1 MTIIEALDAVE
12 DPRAFNIQHN
22 LTDVLFVAL
31 VATLCGAANCTEMA
45 IFAETRLDILRQVVP
60 LKKGAPSHNT
70 FSAVFR
76 ALAPKALDA
85 VLRGFMATFGEQ
97 ARGAQPRHLAVD
109 GKCFRRAFE
118 KGRAHMPPLTVTVFD
133 CDNLISLT
141 QAEGQEG
148 GEAQAAIDALSLLS
162 LAGCL
167 VTGDALNCHRR
178 FTRAVRDGGA
188 NYVITLK
195 GNQSK
200 LAKQADDA
208 LDKAADNPKTKV
220 AEVQDKAHGR
230 LETRRAFVIPFTQ
243 EPGNNALVDLRAV
256 ARIESQ
262 RTSHGKT
269 TVDVRA
275 FVMSRMTS
283 PENLLKTVRKH
294 WFIENHLHWQLD
306 VLMGEDGDRTR
317 KDHGPTNLATLRRL
331 ALNVLRNDP
340 QKIPLSHKRL
350 KAGWDNQALL
360 NALTHM
366 R

>member
-12 DPRAFNIQHN
+12 DPRAFNVSHN
-22 LTDVLFVAL
+22 LRDVLFVAL
-31 VATLCGAANCTEMA
+31 VATLCGAASCTEME
-45 IFAETRLDILRQVVP
+45 IFAQTRLGILRQVVP
-60 LKKGAPSHNT
+60 LKNGAPSHNT

-76 ALAPKALDA
+76 ALDPKALDA
-85 VLRGFMATFGEQ
+85 VLRGFMAAFGEQ
-97 ARGAQPRHLAVD
+97 ARGAAPRHLAVD
-109 GKCFRRAFE
+109 GKCFRRAYE

-133 CDNLISLT
+133 CDRLVSLT
-141 QAEGQEG
+141 QAQGQEG
-148 GEAQAAIDALSLLS
+148 GEAQAAIDAVSLLR
-162 LAGCL
+162 LEGCL

-178 FTRAVRDGGA
+178 FTKAVRQRGG

-200 LAKQADDA
+200 LAKQAEEA
-208 LDKAADNPKTKV
+208 LDKAAADPKTKV
-220 AEVQDKAHGR
+220 AETQDKAHGR

-243 EPGNNALVDLRAV
+243 APGNNALVDLRAI
-256 ARIESQ
+256 ARVESR
-262 RTSHGKT
+262 RTVDGKT
-269 TVDVRA
+269 TVDVRT
-275 FVMSRMTS
+275 FVMSRKMT
-283 PENLLKTVRKH
+283 PENLLQTVRKH

-306 VLMGEDGDRTR
+306 VLMGEDGARTR